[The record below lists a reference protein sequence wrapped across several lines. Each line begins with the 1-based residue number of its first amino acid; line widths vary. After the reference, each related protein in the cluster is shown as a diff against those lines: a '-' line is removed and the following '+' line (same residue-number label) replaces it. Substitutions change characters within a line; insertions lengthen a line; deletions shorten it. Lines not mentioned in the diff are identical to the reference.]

1 MNRRILICIAFFAA
15 ALSQILIRQSHASST
30 NARNRLVGA
39 WQLVSTEERL
49 SDGSKR
55 PYRDLGPHGKGYL
68 MYSADGH
75 MCAALMNPDRPIWK
89 DEDAPTPGEKASALD
104 GFVAYCG
111 RFEVDEAQRIV
122 YHYPDVAWMPNYLGT
137 KQLRPYVF
145 DGDLLTFSD
154 KVTGQPGVTGYSIS
168 WKKMK

>member
-1 MNRRILICIAFFAA
+1 
-15 ALSQILIRQSHASST
+15 
-30 NARNRLVGA
+30 
-39 WQLVSTEERL
+39 
-49 SDGSKR
+49 
-55 PYRDLGPHGKGYL
+55 
-68 MYSADGH
+68 
-75 MCAALMNPDRPIWK
+75 MNPDRPIWK